1 MAFKGL
7 DSLTA
12 LGPVRELRDRRTGPL
27 ILELDLSEGL
37 VEGSPPDPVTALMSM
52 RRTHLRDVLD
62 GLRKARTDPRVKALV
77 ARINGPVGIALAQE
91 LRDAVA
97 ELRAAGK
104 LTVAWT
110 ETFGES
116 GEGTPAYYLA
126 SAFERVCLQPSGD
139 VGITGFA
146 LSEPFVKDA
155 LDKAGIA
162 FRFGRRAEYKTAPNM
177 FLETRYTSEHAEASE
192 RLVASVGEQ
201 FVDGVAASR
210 GIAAEDVRELVDRAP
225 LLASE
230 ALEAGLVDELCYRDE
245 VYARVREAAG
255 PDARLQY
262 VSRYNRASLTD
273 RVPRKPADGIALIQ
287 AQGMIRLGRSG
298 RGPVPGQGG
307 AVGSDTLAAALRA
320 AVRDPKTKAI
330 VLRVNS
336 PGGSYV
342 ASDVIWREVILA
354 RRAGK
359 PVLVSMGNVAASGG
373 YFIAMAADKIV
384 AQPGTFT
391 GSIGVYTGKPVVT
404 GLLDRLGVGFGSAS
418 FGDHAG
424 MHSTVRDFTEG
435 EWARINTSLDR
446 IYADFT
452 SKAAQGRGLELD
464 KIEDLARGRVWTG
477 ADAAERGL
485 VDELG
490 GLDRTLDLARRAA
503 KLPADAPVRSFPH
516 VSPLDRFRPP
526 ESSDDRTAANT
537 RFEAWGSLAGAA
549 ARLGFPTA
557 GPLVMPGYGDL
568 RW

>member
-1 MAFKGL
+1 MVFKGL
-7 DSLTA
+7 DTLAA
-12 LGPVRELRDRRTGPL
+12 LGPVKELRDRRTGPL
-27 ILELDLSEGL
+27 VLELDLAEGL
-37 VEGSPPDPVTALMSM
+37 VEGTPPDPLTALLSI

-77 ARINGPVGIALAQE
+77 ARINGPVGLALAQE
-91 LRDAVA
+91 LREAVA

-110 ETFGES
+110 ETFGET
-116 GEGTPAYYLA
+116 GEGTTAYYLA
-126 SAFERVCLQPSGD
+126 SAFERVCLLPSGD
-139 VGITGFA
+139 VGITGFS

-155 LDKAGIA
+155 LDKVGVT
-162 FRFGRRAEYKTAPNM
+162 FQFGKRAEYKTAPNM
-177 FLETRYTSEHAEASE
+177 FLETGYTRAHEEASE

-201 FVDGVAASR
+201 IVKGVADGR
-210 GIAAEDVRELVDRAP
+210 GLAEADVRSLIDRAP

-245 VYARVREAAG
+245 VYAHVKGVAG
-255 PDARLQY
+255 KDARLQY
-262 VSRYNRASLTD
+262 VARYARSGLTE
-273 RVPRKPADGIALIQ
+273 RVPRKPADGVALIQ

-320 AVRDPKTKAI
+320 AVRDEHTKAI

-342 ASDVIWREVILA
+342 ASDVIWREVQLA

-359 PVLVSMGNVAASGG
+359 HVLVSMGNVAASGG
-373 YFIAMAADKIV
+373 YFIAMGADTIV
-384 AQPGTFT
+384 AQPGTLT
-391 GSIGVYTGKPVVT
+391 GSIGVYTGKPVVS
-404 GLLDRLGVGFGSAS
+404 GLLERLGVGFGSTA
-418 FGDHAG
+418 FGAHARI
-424 MHSTVRDFTEG
+424 HSPVRDFSEG
-435 EWARINTSLDR
+435 EWDRINSSLDR

-452 SKAAQGRGLELD
+452 SKAAQGRGLPLD
-464 KIEDLARGRVWTG
+464 RIDELARGRVWTG

-490 GLDRTLDLARRAA
+490 GLDHTLDLARVKAG
-503 KLPADAPVRSFPH
+503 LPADAPVRTFPH
-516 VSPLDRFRPP
+516 TSPLDRFRPP
-526 ESSDDRTAANT
+526 ESSEDRTAASV
-537 RFEAWGSLAGAA
+537 RFEAWGSLSGLA
-549 ARLGFPTA
+549 ARLGFPSA
-557 GPLVMPGYGDL
+557 GPLVMPGYGDA